1 MSEKNDYE
9 KKIILTSR
17 RGQWTVDEVV
27 IATGAI
33 PLTVID
39 VRRINRV
46 VRLDQRKRISG
57 AKLAKV
63 IAAHEAVMK
72 KDVVNV

>member
-1 MSEKNDYE
+1 MTDVKSYE
-9 KKIILTSR
+9 KKVILTCR
-17 RGQWTVDEVV
+17 QGQWTVEKVE

-46 VRLDQRKRISG
+46 VRLDQRKRISE

-63 IAAHEAVMK
+63 ISRMRPR
-72 KDVVNV
+72 